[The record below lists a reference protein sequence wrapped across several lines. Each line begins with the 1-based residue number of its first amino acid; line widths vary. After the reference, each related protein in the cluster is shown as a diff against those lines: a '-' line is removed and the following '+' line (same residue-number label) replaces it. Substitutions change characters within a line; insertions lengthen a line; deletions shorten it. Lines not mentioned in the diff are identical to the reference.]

1 MKKNLLLLI
10 LVSLSFSLFAKIDVK
25 VLEPAFWWADMKNP
39 ELQIL
44 VYGDKIAES
53 NVRIT
58 SKHAVLRETVKLENP
73 NYLILYVDISNA
85 KPENFDIVFT
95 NGKLRKTMPYEIKK
109 RKDGSAERQGFSAK
123 DVMYLIMPDRFAN
136 GDMSNDVIPGMRE
149 NKVDR
154 TQQYARH
161 GGDFKGMMNNL
172 DYLADLGV
180 TTIWLTPVL
189 ENDMERASYHG
200 YSTTDYYRVD
210 RRFGTNEDY
219 VKLVEEA
226 NKKGMKM
233 VMDMIFNHCGTEHFF
248 FKDRPS
254 SDWFNFSD
262 GFVQTTYRTA
272 VQYDPYRSDH
282 DFKMAIDGWFVRTM
296 PDLNQRNRHVAK
308 YLIQNSIWW
317 IEYVG
322 LQGIRQDTYPYA
334 DYDMMAQWCVEVMNE
349 YPNFNIV
356 GEAWLNNNVGVS
368 FWQRNSRLAFPRN
381 SHLKSVMDFPL
392 RDITA
397 KVFLEETR
405 GWDGGLYK
413 IHDYLS
419 QDIVYA
425 DPMNLLVFLD
435 NHDITRF
442 FRTEADINIDV
453 YKQAVA
459 FILTT
464 RGIPQIYYGT
474 EILMWGDAADG
485 HGHLRKNFPG
495 GWEGDERNAFTAEG
509 RTDLEN
515 EAWNFTRKLLQW
527 RKNNDVIAKGELKH
541 FIPQNGVYVYE
552 RSYNGKSV
560 IVLINGTNSEQ
571 NLPLKDY
578 QEILSKTSAKDV
590 ISGQIVNLDLNSS
603 LNFLPRQVYV
613 LE

>member
-1 MKKNLLLLI
+1 MKKNLFL
-10 LVSLSFSLFAKIDVK
+10 SLFMLFSISLFAKIDVK
-25 VLEPAFWWADMKNP
+25 TIDPPFWWADMKNL

-44 VYGDKIAES
+44 IYGDKIAES
-53 NVRIT
+53 NISLT
-58 SKHAVLRETVKLENP
+58 SKHAVLRETVKLENS
-73 NYLILYVDISNA
+73 NYLILYIDISKA
-85 KPENFDIVFT
+85 QSENFDIVFT
-95 NGKLRKTMPYEIKK
+95 NGKQRKIVSYEIKK
-109 RKDGSAERQGFSAK
+109 RKENSAEREGFSAT

-136 GDMSNDVIPGMRE
+136 GDNSNDVISGMRE
-149 NKVDR
+149 DKVDR
-154 TQQYARH
+154 SQQYARH

-172 DYLADLGV
+172 DYLADLGI

-189 ENDMERASYHG
+189 ENDMQRASYHG

-226 NKKGMKM
+226 NKKGLKM
-233 VMDMIFNHCGTEHFF
+233 VMDMIFNHCGSEHFF
-248 FKDRPS
+248 FKDPPS
-254 SDWFNFSD
+254 GDWFNFQD
-262 GFVQTTYRTA
+262 GFVQTSYRTA
-272 VQYDPYRSDH
+272 TQYDPYTSDYDH
-282 DFKMAIDGWFVRTM
+282 KIAIDGWFVRTM

-322 LQGIRQDTYPYA
+322 LQGIRQDTHPYA
-334 DYDMMAQWCVEVMNE
+334 DFDMMSRWCREVMNE

-368 FWQRNSRLAFPRN
+368 FWQANSRLAYPRN

-392 RDITA
+392 RDITE
-397 KVFLEETR
+397 KVFWEETR

-425 DPMNLLVFLD
+425 DPMNLLIFLD
-435 NHDITRF
+435 NHDISRF
-442 FRTEADINIDV
+442 FKNDSNVDINI
-453 YKQAVA
+453 YKQAMT
-459 FILTT
+459 FLLTT

-474 EILMWGDAADG
+474 EILMTGDKAHGDG
-485 HGHLRKNFPG
+485 NLRKNFPG
-495 GWEGDERNAFTAEG
+495 GWDGDERNAFTAEG

-515 EAWNFTRKLLQW
+515 EAWNFTRKLLHW
-527 RKNNDVIAKGELKH
+527 RKNNDAITKGNLKH
-541 FIPQNGVYVYE
+541 FLPQKGVYVYE
-552 RSYNGKSV
+552 RNYNGKSV
-560 IVLINGTNSEQ
+560 IVMINGTSTEQ
-571 NLPLKDY
+571 NLPLANY
-578 QEILSKTSAKDV
+578 QEILSKTSAKDI
-590 ISGQIVNLDLNSS
+590 ISDQIVNLNLNSS
-603 LNFLPRQVYV
+603 LKFAPRQVYI